1 MVFTTKDKEK
11 VVTIMN
17 KNKKWMLA
25 ISVATML
32 TANNLVMA
40 ASAPDREENIR
51 VNHSTAS
58 AQSDFAKKEGMKDHH
73 KDNMA
78 LLQFLKLDAQTFETA
93 RKDGK
98 SLITIAKEHGIS
110 EQELKD
116 FMVEQMTKH
125 MEERAKEGKLPE
137 NKKSYTRADI
147 EKHVSDMMNGKGN
160 MHHNHGQKHHA
171 AFDKTKLLELLKM
184 SDESLKN
191 EMKAGKTLVEIG
203 KEHGVSEEM
212 LKTTLAEQ
220 MLEHIEKGVK
230 AGRISA
236 DKAEQMKAN
245 IEKHV
250 SDMMNG
256 KRPMHSEHNKE
267 RNNH

>member
-1 MVFTTKDKEK
+1 
-11 VVTIMN
+11 MN

-32 TANNLVMA
+32 TANSLVMA
-40 ASAPDREENIR
+40 ASAPDKEENIR
-51 VNHSTAS
+51 TNQSTAS
-58 AQSDFAKKEGMKDHH
+58 FQSDSGKKEGMRDHH
-73 KDNMA
+73 ADHVA
-78 LLQFLKLDAQTFETA
+78 LLQFLKIDAQTFEAA
-93 RKDGK
+93 RKEGK
-98 SLITIAKEHGIS
+98 SLVAIAKEQGIS
-110 EQELKD
+110 EQVLKD

-160 MHHNHGQKHHA
+160 MHHNHGQMHHA
-171 AFDKTKLLELLKM
+171 PVDKTKLLELLKM

-191 EMKAGKTLVEIG
+191 EIKTGKTLVEIA
-203 KEHGVSEEM
+203 KEQGVSEET
-212 LKTTLAEQ
+212 LKTTLVEQ
-220 MLEHIEKGVK
+220 MLQRIEKGVK

-236 DKAEQMKAN
+236 DQAEQMKAN

-267 RNNH
+267 KNNP